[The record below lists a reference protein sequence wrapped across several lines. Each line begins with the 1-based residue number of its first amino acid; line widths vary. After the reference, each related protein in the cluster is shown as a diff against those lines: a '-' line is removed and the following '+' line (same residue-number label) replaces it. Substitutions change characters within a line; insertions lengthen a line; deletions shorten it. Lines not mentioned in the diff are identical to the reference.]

1 VRTRRALRSSSA
13 RISGP
18 ELCWLT
24 FLRCSDAARIEQRA
38 TTAALSQDKGKEI
51 LHDDV
56 TIVIPDTPSQSP
68 PPQTIADVT
77 IAGLSRS
84 SLDASISA

>member
-18 ELCWLT
+18 ELCW
-24 FLRCSDAARIEQRA
+24 LRCSDAARIEQRA

>member
-18 ELCWLT
+18 ELCWL
-24 FLRCSDAARIEQRA
+24 RYSDAARIEQRA

-68 PPQTIADVT
+68 PPQTIVDVT